1 MYCLYYVYFYYIYF
15 YIFVLFRFFHLQAQV
30 KISELKVGSSPS
42 FFSHSS
48 FAFLL
53 LQTVK

>member
-42 FFSHSS
+42 FFAHSS

-53 LQTVK
+53 LETVK